1 MPSTDLIEYTPPRL
15 LSLREVRRAGVT
27 ANRLVA
33 LRDALKSSIVGGTV
47 TVKVSSGG
55 QEFHLIRE
63 DIEAVISLLAERDV
77 AFLSALNIET
87 TE

>member
-1 MPSTDLIEYTPPRL
+1 MPSTALIEYTPPRL
-15 LSLREVRRAGVT
+15 LSLREVRRAGAT

-33 LRDALKSSIVGGTV
+33 LRGALKSRITGGTV
-47 TVKVSSGG
+47 TIKIEAGG
-55 QEFHLIRE
+55 QVINLIRE
-63 DIEAVISLLAERDV
+63 DMEAVISLLAERDV